1 MTRPQPPIDY
11 PADAFVDPSTVPPHL
26 PDVVLAD
33 LVAQGLDVDVTT
45 LARAEAAR
53 DWWPLSLADTAA
65 GRVAHWPGAVVR
77 AHDPSDV
84 VAVLGVA
91 RRHRVPVT
99 AQGGRSGV
107 EGGAA
112 APDGAI
118 ALDLTGLDRILDV
131 DPIAGQVSVQAG
143 VFGPDL
149 DAALAPHGLTLGHR
163 PQSFDLSTVGGWL
176 ATRGAGQYSIRYGT
190 IAEMVREIDVVLASG
205 AVVRLGSRA
214 PRRAV
219 GPELV
224 ALFVG
229 SEGALGVITR
239 ATLALRRAPASEV
252 RGAWAFATFD
262 AGLEACRRVLQR
274 GAAPAVARLYDEAES
289 RRHFERDDCVLVV
302 LDEGDAHLTAA
313 TRRVVAEECTDA
325 VFLGE
330 GPVTTWL
337 ATRND
342 VSELAPLWAQG
353 VVVDTIEVAGP
364 WGALA
369 AVRATMLAALRALE
383 GTVGASCHQS
393 HAYPDG
399 ACLYVTFAGVPGD
412 DPTAYYRA
420 AWDAATAAALDHGA
434 ALSHHHGI
442 GRNRSRFLAGALGEQ
457 FDLLVALKRALDPD
471 GILNPGVLALA
482 GAPW

>member
-1 MTRPQPPIDY
+1 MTRPPPPIDY
-11 PADAFVDPSTVPPHL
+11 PPDAFDDPSTVPPPL
-26 PDVVLAD
+26 PDAILAD
-33 LVAQGLDVDVTT
+33 LVARGLDVDVDVDV
-45 LARAEAAR
+45 RAEAAR

-77 AHDPSDV
+77 ARDASDV
-84 VAVLGVA
+84 VAVLDVA

-107 EGGAA
+107 EGGAV

-118 ALDLTGLDRILDV
+118 ALDLTGLDRVLDV

-149 DAALAPHGLTLGHR
+149 ETALAAQGLTLGHR

-176 ATRGAGQYSIRYGT
+176 ATRGAGQYSNRYGT
-190 IAEMVREIDVVLASG
+190 IAEMVREVDVVLASG
-205 AVVRLGSRA
+205 ELVRLGSRA

-224 ALFVG
+224 SLFVG

-239 ATLALRRAPASEV
+239 ATLAVRRAPASEV
-252 RGAWAFATFD
+252 RGAWAFTTFD
-262 AGLEACRRVLQR
+262 GGLEACRRILQR

-289 RRHFERDDCVLVV
+289 RRHFQRDDCVLVV
-302 LDEGDAHLTAA
+302 LDEGDEHLTAA
-313 TRRVVAEECTDA
+313 TRRVVAEECSDA

-330 GPVTTWL
+330 EPVAAWL
-337 ATRND
+337 ERRND

-364 WGALA
+364 WGTLA
-369 AVRATMLAALRALE
+369 ATRAAMLTALRTLPD
-383 GTVGASCHQS
+383 TVSASCHQS

-399 ACLYVTFAGVPGD
+399 ACLYVTFAGVPGG
-412 DPTAYYRA
+412 DPAPYYRA
-420 AWDAATAAALDHGA
+420 AWDAATAAALDHDA

-442 GRNRSRFLAGALGEQ
+442 GRNRSRFLARALGSQ
-457 FDLLVALKRALDPD
+457 FDLLAALKGVLDPD

>member
-1 MTRPQPPIDY
+1 MSPAKAPIGYPP
-11 PADAFVDPSTVPPHL
+11 DAFADPGAVPPPL
-26 PDVVLAD
+26 SGAVLAA
-33 LVAQGLDVDVTT
+33 LVAAGLDVDVATV
-45 LARAEAAR
+45 ARAEAAR
-53 DWWPLSLADTAA
+53 DWWPLSLADTVA

-77 AHDPSDV
+77 AHRATDV
-84 VAVLGVA
+84 AATLRVAQ
-91 RRHRVPVT
+91 RHRVPVT

-107 EGGAA
+107 EGGAV
-112 APDGAI
+112 APDGAL
-118 ALDLTGLDRILDV
+118 ALDLIGLDRVLDV
-131 DPIAGQVSVQAG
+131 DPVAGQVSVEAG

-149 DAALAPHGLTLGHR
+149 EAALAPHGLTLGHR

-176 ATRGAGQYSIRYGT
+176 ATSGAGQYSNRYGT

-205 AVVRLGSRA
+205 ELVHLGSRA

-219 GPELV
+219 GPELR

-239 ATLALRRAPASEV
+239 ATLVVRRAPASEQ

-262 AGLEACRRVLQR
+262 AGLEACRRIVQR

-289 RRHFERDDCVLVV
+289 RRHFQRDDCVLVV
-302 LDEGDAHLTAA
+302 LDEGDTHLTAA
-313 TRRVVAEECTDA
+313 TRGVVAEECADATD
-325 VFLGE
+325 LGE
-330 GPVTTWL
+330 EPVATWL
-337 ATRND
+337 ERRND
-342 VSELAPLWAQG
+342 VSELAPLWARG

-364 WGALA
+364 WSRLSSTRTA
-369 AVRATMLAALRALE
+369 MLDALRAVP
-383 GTVGASCHQS
+383 GTLGASVHQS

-412 DPTAYYRA
+412 DPTHYYRR
-420 AWDAATAAALDHGA
+420 AWDAATEAALAHGA

-442 GRNRSRFLAGALGEQ
+442 GRNRSRFLARALGDQ
-457 FDLLVALKRALDPD
+457 FDLLVALKGVLDPN

-482 GAPW
+482 GDPW